1 MKVIIAEKPSLAKNI
16 MVAIGSSK
24 FKRED
29 GYYESS
35 EYIVTW
41 AFGHLFSLYDIEE
54 YSSGNSD
61 EEKSGWT
68 LEGLPFRPREF
79 SFGLKKDFKTKKPD
93 TGVRKQ
99 FGVIKKLCSRNDVES
114 VINAGDA
121 DREGEIIVRII
132 LDQANN
138 KKPVM
143 RLWMPDQTAETI
155 RAELRAL
162 KSDASYNNLANEG
175 YARTYIDWLYGVNL
189 TRLATLKSGTLLR
202 VGRVIVPIVKAI
214 YDRDMEIRNFV
225 PKQYY
230 GLVSEEQT
238 NGEVIELTSKKT
250 FDPTDV
256 DSANS
261 VCDSYNSAGAKVTDV
276 KTEEKT
282 IQPGKLYSLSK
293 LQGVLGK
300 KFKMSPKE
308 SLAIVQTLYEAGYVT
323 YPRTNS
329 EYLATAEKGKI
340 NSVLEKLQQQG
351 FKVCP
356 KDQKRFIY
364 DDSKIESHSALTPT
378 IKLAKESDLK
388 EREWLVYSTIFNRF
402 LAVFCSEEC
411 RVDRTTITI
420 EVGEGLE
427 VFKLKGDV
435 FKQKGWMEYD
445 DTGRSDKI
453 LPKLSKGDTV
463 NINFKPVEKE
473 TTPPKHYTVDSLN
486 NFLKNPFKNQTTD
499 ETDENSVSVNDEES
513 ATADD
518 QEYAAILN
526 GVEIGTEATRTGI
539 IENAIKTQ
547 YIALKNNVYTILP
560 GGEFL
565 IQSLHKLGIEMEKEK
580 TAELGRMLKK
590 VYKGELDVEDSVTMA
605 YQQVKLAFNASYN
618 VNIDRSDI
626 PKGVSGAEPEALGKC
641 PKCGSDVIE
650 RDKLFGCTNKECK
663 FGIWKTDNF
672 FAGIGRKPT
681 ASIIKSL
688 LSKGRVGLK
697 NCVSKKSGK
706 KFNCTVYVDFS
717 GQWPK
722 YNLEFLNNSSKR

>member
-1 MKVIIAEKPSLAKNI
+1 M
-16 MVAIGSSK
+16 
-24 FKRED
+24 
-29 GYYESS
+29 
-35 EYIVTW
+35 
-41 AFGHLFSLYDIEE
+41 YDIEE
-54 YSSGNSD
+54 YSSNNSD
-61 EEKSGWT
+61 DEKPGWT
-68 LEGLPFRPREF
+68 LEGLPFRPVEF
-79 SFGLKKDFKTKKPD
+79 SFGLRKDVKTKKPD
-93 TGVRKQ
+93 TGVKKQ
-99 FGVIKKLCSRNDVES
+99 FGIIKKLCSRQDVEC

-132 LDQANN
+132 LEQAKN

-162 KSDASYNNLANEG
+162 KSDSEYDNLANEG

-230 GLVSEEQT
+230 GVVSKEKT
-238 NGEVIELTSKKT
+238 NNEDIELVSKKT
-250 FDPTDV
+250 FEPSDV
-256 DSANS
+256 LDAKKL
-261 VCDSYNSAGAKVTDV
+261 CETYNAAGAKVTDV
-276 KTEEKT
+276 KTEEKSV
-282 IQPGKLYSLSK
+282 QPGKLYSLSK

-300 KFKMSPKE
+300 AFKMSPKE
-308 SLAIVQTLYEAGYVT
+308 SLAIVQSLYEAGYVT

-340 NSVLEKLQQQG
+340 NAVVEKLAQQG
-351 FKVCP
+351 YKVCP
-356 KDQKRFIY
+356 KDQKRSIY

-378 IKLAKESDLK
+378 TKLATQSNLR
-388 EREWLVYSTIFNRF
+388 EREWQVYSTILNRF

-411 RVDRTTITI
+411 TVDRTVITI
-420 EVGEGLE
+420 EVGDGLE
-427 VFKLKGDV
+427 TFRLKGDV
-435 FKQKGWMEYD
+435 FKQKGWMQYD

-453 LPKLSKGDTV
+453 LPKLAKGDAV

-486 NFLKNPFKNQTTD
+486 NFLKNPFKNKSSED
-499 ETDENSVSVNDEES
+499 SEEVNVPGSVDDES
-513 ATADD
+513 AAADD
-518 QEYAAILN
+518 QEYAAMFE

-560 GGEFL
+560 GGEFF

-580 TAELGRMLKK
+580 TAELGRTLKR
-590 VYKGELDVEDSVTMA
+590 VYKGELNIEDSVTMA
-605 YQQVKLAFNASYN
+605 YQQVRMAFTASSG

-626 PKGVSGAEPEALGKC
+626 PKGVAGAEPEAIGKC
-641 PKCGSDVIE
+641 PKCGSNVVAY
-650 RDKLFGCTNKECK
+650 DKLFGCTNRDCK
-663 FGIWKTDNF
+663 FAIWKNDRF
-672 FAGIGRKPT
+672 FAAIGRKPSG
-681 ASIIKSL
+681 AIVKSL
-688 LSKGRVGLK
+688 LKNGQVSLK
-697 NCVSKKSGK
+697 DCVSKKTGK
-706 KFNCTVYVDFS
+706 KFSCTVSVDFS
-717 GQWPK
+717 GPLPAYDMK
-722 YNLEFLNNSSKR
+722 FLNDSSKK